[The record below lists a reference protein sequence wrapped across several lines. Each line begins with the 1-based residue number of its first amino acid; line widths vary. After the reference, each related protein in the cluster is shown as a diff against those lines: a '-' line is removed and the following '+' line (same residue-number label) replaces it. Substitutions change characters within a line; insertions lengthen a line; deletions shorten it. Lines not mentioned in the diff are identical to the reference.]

1 MCQEDAESHLQEPD
15 LFSII
20 VMSRSKGRHFMGKFI
35 KWTIIIAVVVVSVY
49 SLYHMVKSR
58 TCCEEK

>member
-1 MCQEDAESHLQEPD
+1 MCHEDAVSLLQELD
-15 LFSII
+15 FFSII
-20 VMSRSKGRHFMGKFI
+20 VVLRPKGRHFMGKFI

-49 SLYHMVKSR
+49 SLYHLVKSR